1 MKRVLFALFGLLLS
15 VPAFAAILPAGY
27 TQVEYIESTGTQYID
42 TGIKPTNNTKID
54 ITYSSNSFN
63 HFLFGSRKNI
73 SGDDQQRFII
83 YLALGSGETK
93 ARLNPQYANTNY
105 PNIGNATVG
114 TKYNVVMD
122 SNGVLQ
128 DGVSVQSFSSATF
141 TGEYNL
147 VLFGNNTAGTVTG
160 GENTIYAVKLYD
172 NNTLVRN
179 FVPAQTVIN
188 GETVNGMYDT
198 VNNRFY
204 KDDAGGNFIAGPE
217 ACPNGGV
224 RRDYVSA
231 SGTGAQVGTPTP
243 EHPIEPTFYHQ
254 GRMILRAVGDYK
266 DSYDASTGKIT
277 RRVGVKVLDGTENW
291 EKSASW
297 STAFTTFGFI
307 NSSLN
312 AKSISYDKPAQVISN
327 YFVFAPVS
335 NGTQPPMN
343 DNTVS
348 VGSNAHTPNTMWIR
362 MGKYDNVD
370 AFKTWLKQQ
379 YDNGTPVTIYYP
391 LATPTEETWSATS
404 WCDNGIKVATKD
416 YVTGNHGFGPIST
429 TLNTVIATIEGIVS
443 STVTQATSI
452 STLATQ
458 KQTRP
463 DDDYTDD
470 NNAENCPPYRQCLLV
485 EGTDSKPHWY
495 EIMDP
500 FYNLFAAVI
509 PNDIN
514 AASTTAQ
521 VAVPSMYTQL
531 AYIEGTGTQYI
542 DTGYQ
547 FTSNDVEVGYKFYGV
562 PQNSASMFGSQ
573 SGSGSFSVIAY
584 GSNGNLYVGTSN
596 TGVTTTFSSTDLNDF
611 VVKAQ
616 SDHNATVSL
625 GSNTRNFT
633 YSGSILKTLNMY
645 LFANNFNN
653 SAIYKQRQKA
663 VHFYIK
669 DNGTL
674 VRDLV
679 PAKYGNDVGMYDTV
693 NNQFYQSAE
702 NGTNFIAGPV
712 VPNQQSVWTVAF
724 AADATNNILAST
736 VYGAAVCNAVSGVA
750 NTAATATQLSNANWG
765 TAGANCWCHIDNVT
779 DSNNN
784 SGAGKDIWV
793 WLEMPSGATCAT
805 GCARGCATAV
815 ATGTNDDFRSAIS
828 GV

>member
-243 EHPIEPTFYHQ
+243 EHPVEPTFYHQ

-277 RRVGVKVLDGTENW
+277 RNVGVKVLDGTEDWTLNTGSQNGIKYFASIDILSSALMRGGNAS
-291 EKSASW
+291 EAVFMYSSIVPFKSGIW
-297 STAFTTFGFI
+297 YNNNTNNG
-307 NSSLN
+307 
-312 AKSISYDKPAQVISN
+312 VC
-327 YFVFAPVS
+327 VS
-335 NGTQPPMN
+335 NGKNLLFSTATQFS
-343 DNTVS
+343 TVALWKQYL
-348 VGSNAHTPNTMWIR
+348 VDQYNA
-362 MGKYDNVD
+362 
-370 AFKTWLKQQ
+370 
-379 YDNGTPVTIYYP
+379 GTPVTIWYP
-391 LATPTEETWSATS
+391 LAEPVEEDWTPTS

-416 YVTGNHGFGPIST
+416 YVTGNHGFGPIAT
-429 TLNTVIATIEGIVS
+429 TLNAVITAINGIVS

-463 DDDYTDD
+463 DPATTDG
-470 NNAENCPPYRQCLLV
+470 ACPAGVKCLLV
-485 EGTDSKPHWY
+485 EGTDGKPHWY
-495 EIMDP
+495 QIQESFLPIG
-500 FYNLFAAVI
+500 
-509 PNDIN
+509 
-514 AASTTAQ
+514 
-521 VAVPSMYTQL
+521 YTPLQ
-531 AYIEGTGTQYI
+531 YIESTGTQYI
-542 DTGYQ
+542 DTGVSGNAHFIITAQ
-547 FTSNDVEVGYKFYGV
+547 AT
-562 PQNSASMFGSQ
+562 SASAR
-573 SGSGSFSVIAY
+573 V
-584 GSNGNLYVGTSN
+584 L
-596 TGVTTTFSSTDLNDF
+596 FSSTPSASSGTWIGSYSDNDYWSVGNRIYTTITKTTKVLIDAEMNSNGVF
-611 VVKAQ
+611 AKFNNETAN
-616 SDHNATVSL
+616 NATSVNQ
-625 GSNTRNFT
+625 GNW
-633 YSGSILKTLNMY
+633 Y
-645 LFANNFNN
+645 LF
-653 SAIYKQRQKA
+653 SA
-663 VHFYIK
+663 
-669 DNGTL
+669 DNGLYPFIGKVWGVQITQGGTL
-674 VRDLV
+674 VRDFV
-679 PAKYGNDVGMYDTV
+679 PAIRNSDGVVGLYDLAATG
-693 NNQFYQSAE
+693 QQQKFYTNSATT
-702 NGTNFIAGPV
+702 GDDFTAGPE
-712 VPNQQSVWTVAF
+712 
-724 AADATNNILAST
+724 L
-736 VYGAAVCNAVSGVA
+736 
-750 NTAATATQLSNANWG
+750 
-765 TAGANCWCHIDNVT
+765 
-779 DSNNN
+779 
-784 SGAGKDIWV
+784 
-793 WLEMPSGATCAT
+793 
-805 GCARGCATAV
+805 
-815 ATGTNDDFRSAIS
+815 
-828 GV
+828 